1 MRYLVTGGLGFIGSA
16 VVRSLYQN
24 PTNEIYV
31 VDKWGYA
38 SDPRNLTLTPNVK
51 FCQVDLTNAALTT
64 KILADVNPD
73 YVIHLAAESHV
84 DNSISSP
91 KAFLE
96 SNIMGTFNL
105 LEAIRY
111 MGNRSVLKKI
121 LHVSTDEVYGDL
133 SDSGVPFTE
142 ETPYAPSSPYSASKA
157 ASDHLVRAWHRTYG
171 VPAIITNCSN
181 NFGAYQHPEKLIPRV
196 ITSIM
201 TGTEIP
207 VYGDGRQVR
216 DWLFVD
222 DHIDALLTVLHKG
235 EVGETYNIGSRNPR
249 TNIDVIYMIC
259 DYMDAVHADKGFYPA
274 SNLLRMVNDRPGH
287 DTRYEVDPSK
297 LETELGW
304 TTKDTFED
312 KLYATIE
319 WYVQHDLWWKDKV

>member
-24 PTNEIYV
+24 PMNEIYV

-51 FCQVDLTNAALTT
+51 FCQVDLTNAALTA

-171 VPAIITNCSN
+171 VPAITTNCSN

-222 DHIDALLTVLHKG
+222 DHVDALLTVLHKG

-274 SNLLRMVNDRPGH
+274 SNLLRMANDRPGH

>member
-24 PTNEIYV
+24 PMNEIYV

-51 FCQVDLTNAALTT
+51 FCQLDLTDLVLTV
-64 KILADVNPD
+64 KMLADINPD
-73 YVIHLAAESHV
+73 YIIHLAAESHV

-91 KAFLE
+91 AAFLE

-142 ETPYAPSSPYSASKA
+142 DTPYAPSSPYSASKA
-157 ASDHLVRAWHRTYG
+157 ASDHIVRAWHRTYG
-171 VPAIITNCSN
+171 IPAVITNCSN
-181 NFGAYQHPEKLIPRV
+181 NFGEYQHPEKLIPRV
-196 ITSIM
+196 ITSII
-201 TGTEIP
+201 TGSEFP

-222 DHIDALLTVLHKG
+222 DHVDALLTVLLRGK
-235 EVGETYNIGSRNPR
+235 VGETYNIGSRNPR

-274 SNLLRMVNDRPGH
+274 SNLIRMVGDRPGH

-304 TTKDTFED
+304 TAKGTFED
-312 KLYATIE
+312 NLYATIE
-319 WYVQHDLWWKDKV
+319 WYVKNDLWWKDKI

>member
-24 PTNEIYV
+24 PMNEIYV

-51 FCQVDLTNAALTT
+51 FCQLDLTDLVLTV
-64 KILADVNPD
+64 KMLADINPD
-73 YVIHLAAESHV
+73 YIIHLAAESHV

-91 KAFLE
+91 EAFLE

-142 ETPYAPSSPYSASKA
+142 DTPYAPSSPYSASKA
-157 ASDHLVRAWHRTYG
+157 ASDHIVRAWHRTYG
-171 VPAIITNCSN
+171 IPAVITNCSN
-181 NFGAYQHPEKLIPRV
+181 NFGEYQHPEKLIPRV
-196 ITSIM
+196 ITSII
-201 TGTEIP
+201 TGSEFP

-222 DHIDALLTVLHKG
+222 DHVDALLTVLLKG
-235 EVGETYNIGSRNPR
+235 KVGETYNIGSRNPR

-274 SNLLRMVNDRPGH
+274 SNLIRMVGDRPGH

-304 TTKDTFED
+304 TTKGTFED

-319 WYVQHDLWWKDKV
+319 WYVKNDLWWKDKV

>member
-16 VVRSLYQN
+16 VVRSLYQD
-24 PTNEIYV
+24 PMNEIYV

-38 SDPRNLTLTPNVK
+38 ADPRNLTLTPNVK
-51 FCQVDLTNAALTT
+51 FLKLDLTNAVLTA
-64 KILADVNPD
+64 KMLSEINPE

-91 KAFLE
+91 KVFLE

-111 MGNRSVLKKI
+111 MGDRSNLKKFV
-121 LHVSTDEVYGDL
+121 HVSTDEVYGDL
-133 SDSGVPFTE
+133 GDSGVPFTE
-142 ETPYAPSSPYSASKA
+142 ETPYNPSSPYSASKA

-171 VPAIITNCSN
+171 IPAVITNCSN
-181 NFGAYQHPEKLIPRV
+181 NFGPYQHPEKLIPTV

-201 TGTEIP
+201 TGKQIP
-207 VYGDGRQVR
+207 LYGSGLQVR

-222 DHIDALLTVLHKG
+222 DHVDAILNVAENG
-235 EVGETYNIGSRNPR
+235 APGETYNVGSRNPR
-249 TNIDVIYMIC
+249 TNIDIIYMIC
-259 DYMDAVHADKGFYPA
+259 DYMDSVHADKGFYPA
-274 SNLLRMVNDRPGH
+274 SNLITTVKDRPGH
-287 DTRYEVDPSK
+287 DTRYEVDPTK
-297 LETELGW
+297 LEEELDW
-304 TTKDTFED
+304 TTEGTFEE

-319 WYVQHDLWWKDKV
+319 WYIKNDLWWRSKI

>member
-16 VVRSLYQN
+16 VVRSLYED

-38 SDPRNLTLTPNVK
+38 ADPRNLGSTPNVK
-51 FCQVDLTNAALTT
+51 FLKLDLTDAVLTA
-64 KILADVNPD
+64 KMLADINPD
-73 YVIHLAAESHV
+73 YIIHLAAESHV
-84 DNSISSP
+84 DNSIGSP
-91 KAFLE
+91 QTFIE
-96 SNIMGTFNL
+96 SNIVGTFNL
-105 LEAIRY
+105 LEAVRY
-111 MGNRSVLKKI
+111 MGNRSKLIKL

-133 SDSGVPFTE
+133 SDSDVAFTE

-171 VPAIITNCSN
+171 LPTVITNCSN

-201 TGTEIP
+201 TAKEIP
-207 VYGDGRQVR
+207 VYGNGLQVR

-222 DHIDALLTVLHKG
+222 DHVDALLTVLVKG
-235 EVGETYNIGSRNPR
+235 ECGETYNIGSRNPQ
-249 TNIDVIYMIC
+249 TNMDVIYMIC

-274 SNLLRMVNDRPGH
+274 SNLIKTVNDRPGH
-287 DTRYEVDPSK
+287 DTRYEVDPTK

-304 TTKDTFED
+304 KATGSFEE

-319 WYVQHDLWWKDKV
+319 WYVSNDLWWRSKV

>member
-51 FCQVDLTNAALTT
+51 FCQVDLTNAALTA

-121 LHVSTDEVYGDL
+121 LHVSTDEVYGNL

>member
-1 MRYLVTGGLGFIGSA
+1 M
-16 VVRSLYQN
+16 RSLYQN

-51 FCQVDLTNAALTT
+51 FCQVDLTNAALTA

>member
-24 PTNEIYV
+24 PMNEIYV

-38 SDPRNLTLTPNVK
+38 ADPRNLTLTPNVK
-51 FCQVDLTNAALTT
+51 FLHLDLTDAVSTAKMLSD
-64 KILADVNPD
+64 INPE
-73 YVIHLAAESHV
+73 YIIHLAAESHV

-91 KAFLE
+91 KVFLD

-105 LEAIRY
+105 LEAVRY
-111 MGNRSVLKKI
+111 MGNRSSLRKF

-133 SDSGVPFTE
+133 SDSGTPFTE
-142 ETPYAPSSPYSASKA
+142 DTPYAPSSPYSASKA
-157 ASDHLVRAWHRTYG
+157 ASDHLVSAWGRTYG
-171 VPAIITNCSN
+171 IPVVTTNCSN

-201 TGTEIP
+201 LGKQIP
-207 VYGDGRQVR
+207 VYGNGLQVR
-216 DWLFVD
+216 DWLFVE
-222 DHIDALLTVLHKG
+222 DHVDALLTVLVKG
-235 EVGETYNIGSRNPR
+235 KVGETYNIGSRNPR
-249 TNIDVIYMIC
+249 TNMDIIYMVC

-274 SNLLRMVNDRPGH
+274 SNLIKQVNDRPGH
-287 DTRYEVDPSK
+287 DTRYEVDPTK

-304 TTKDTFED
+304 TTEGTFEE

-319 WYVQHDLWWKDKV
+319 WYVNNDLWWRSKV

>member
-24 PTNEIYV
+24 PMNEIYV

-51 FCQVDLTNAALTT
+51 FCQLDLTDLVLTV
-64 KILADVNPD
+64 KMLADINPD
-73 YVIHLAAESHV
+73 YIIHLAAESHV

-91 KAFLE
+91 EAFLE

-133 SDSGVPFTE
+133 SDSGAPFTE
-142 ETPYAPSSPYSASKA
+142 DTPYAPSSPYSASKA
-157 ASDHLVRAWHRTYG
+157 ASDHIVRAWHRTYG
-171 VPAIITNCSN
+171 IPAVITNCSN
-181 NFGAYQHPEKLIPRV
+181 NFGEYQHPEKLIPRV
-196 ITSIM
+196 ITSII
-201 TGTEIP
+201 TGSEFP

-222 DHIDALLTVLHKG
+222 DHVDALLTVLLKG
-235 EVGETYNIGSRNPR
+235 KVGETYNIGSRNPR

-274 SNLLRMVNDRPGH
+274 SNLIRMVGDRPGH

-304 TTKDTFED
+304 TAKGTFED
-312 KLYATIE
+312 NLYATIE
-319 WYVQHDLWWKDKV
+319 WYVKNDLWWKDKV

>member
-24 PTNEIYV
+24 PMNEIYV

-51 FCQVDLTNAALTT
+51 FCQLDLTDLVLTV
-64 KILADVNPD
+64 KMLADINPD
-73 YVIHLAAESHV
+73 YIIHLAAESHV

-91 KAFLE
+91 EAFLE

-133 SDSGVPFTE
+133 SDSGAPFTE
-142 ETPYAPSSPYSASKA
+142 DTPYAPSSPYSASKA
-157 ASDHLVRAWHRTYG
+157 ASDHIVRAWHRTYG
-171 VPAIITNCSN
+171 IPAVITNCSN
-181 NFGAYQHPEKLIPRV
+181 NFGEYQHPEKLIPRV
-196 ITSIM
+196 ITSII
-201 TGTEIP
+201 TGSEFP

-222 DHIDALLTVLHKG
+222 DHVDALLTVLMKG
-235 EVGETYNIGSRNPR
+235 KVGETYNIGSRNPR

-274 SNLLRMVNDRPGH
+274 SNLIRMVGDRPGH

-304 TTKDTFED
+304 TAKGTFED
-312 KLYATIE
+312 NLYATIE
-319 WYVQHDLWWKDKV
+319 WYVKNDLWWKDKV

>member
-51 FCQVDLTNAALTT
+51 FCQVDLTNAALTA